1 MENTSHEDYGS
12 DFLSFEELHLFEESL
27 NRAVDH
33 NDFLTIFYVRFKNE
47 SDEIARFFENTDIK
61 SLKEKLIKTLTLTTI
76 ANLEPDRVNQ
86 HLKDLGKYHQ
96 GLSVPKSLY
105 TQWKDSLIEVARL
118 CDPQYDAKLEK
129 IWQKGI
135 NVAIRQ
141 LLKGYT

>member
-1 MENTSHEDYGS
+1 MASNPHEDYGS

-33 NDFLTIFYVRFKNE
+33 NYFLTIFYVRFKNE
-47 SDEIARFFENTDIK
+47 SDEIARFFEKTDIMA
-61 SLKEKLIKTLTLTTI
+61 LKEKLVKTLTLTTM
-76 ANLEPDRVNQ
+76 ANLEPERVSQ

-105 TQWKDSLIEVARL
+105 TQWKDSLIEVALL
-118 CDPQYDAKLEK
+118 CDPEYSPQLEK
-129 IWQKGI
+129 IWQKAI

-141 LLKGYT
+141 LLQGYT